1 MRTILQNSLLVAS
14 ITFLSGGA
22 ACYLLPSGG
31 TASALAGSTAGAAA
45 TSMIVNRQKRKNEN
59 SLRNEAI
66 SILATENTN
75 EFLIKNPLEL
85 DINSVHLPILAKNE
99 IQVSSLEP
107 VQLLEEKST
116 DPKTKEINK
125 AVTFKQDNSEMFSDS
140 IEAWLRSR
148 DILVEEI
155 FYTPQPEDHFLDD
168 LSIFIAK
175 NRLMLASVSKKIITD
190 VQIKNSELEYDFEEI
205 ETVVKEF
212 FKKLVKTKLLEKFR
226 FDKGKIIILF
236 NQYRSKKFFE
246 SGWFQRYI
254 HHEISCLLSDA
265 GLNYQSIIDVKIITN
280 EIQSKQ
286 DILFR
291 IEQRLVCIKCKTQSS
306 YHEEDKTRYIELMS
320 KISETQGKLFF
331 ITFKASTLEGQND
344 DFESIVFANKSN
356 FIQKIRELLKL
367 PPLKHPKIYLDEKQK
382 NITPKPAL
390 LLPDHSLSLGC
401 EDAKQWL
408 TSKGF
413 EIGCHYQGEPT
424 QDEVFNHAALLIGN
438 YYSYLSPLISQI
450 VYYIKNKP
458 EKRLRYSLSNQS
470 MEGSKICKQFCEG
483 INGYLIT
490 RYIYDSNTE
499 SICTNLLTP
508 VEVFRF
514 FEGTWFERFINQKI
528 LQILSKNS
536 IEYHQLVNVNFKFE
550 NIKTFHTQSG
560 ELDLFYLI
568 NKLPFLVECKSGK
581 RDYESDIQ
589 KYDMYSR
596 LLKIRKNS
604 SIYIAL
610 NMLDDQRDFFNTTYK
625 FLTVVNG
632 NNYLQILQSAITSLQ
647 SAE

>member
-1 MRTILQNSLLVAS
+1 MQTILQNSLLVAS

-59 SLRNEAI
+59 SLINEAI
-66 SILATENTN
+66 SILATENPN
-75 EFLIKNPLEL
+75 EFLIKKPLEL
-85 DINSVHLPILAKNE
+85 DTTLVPVPILAKNE

-107 VQLLEEKST
+107 VQFLEEKFT
-116 DPKTKEINK
+116 DLKIKETNK
-125 AVTFKQDNSEMFSDS
+125 KVTLKQDNSEKFSDS
-140 IEAWLRSR
+140 IETWLSSK

-155 FYTPQPEDHFLDD
+155 CYTPQLEDHFLDD
-168 LSIFIAK
+168 LSIFMTK

-190 VQIKNSELEYDFEEI
+190 VQIKNSELEHEYEFEEI
-205 ETVVKEF
+205 ETVTKEF
-212 FKKLVKTKLLEKFR
+212 FKKLVKTKLSEKFR

-246 SGWFQRYI
+246 NGWFQRYI
-254 HHEISCLLSDA
+254 HHEISCLLSDT
-265 GLNYQSIIDVKIITN
+265 GLNYQSIIDVKIIIN
-280 EIQSKQ
+280 EIQSKL

-306 YHEEDKTRYIELMS
+306 YHEEDKTRYIELIP

-331 ITFKASTLEGQND
+331 ITFKASTLEDQND
-344 DFESIVFANKSN
+344 DFESIIFSNKSN
-356 FIQKIRELLKL
+356 FIQKIKELLKL
-367 PPLKHPKIYLDEKQK
+367 PLLEHPKIYLNEKQK

-390 LLPDHSLSLGC
+390 LLPDHPLSLGY

-450 VYYIKNKP
+450 VHYIKNKP

-470 MEGSKICKQFCEG
+470 MENSKICKQFCEG

-490 RYIYDSNTE
+490 RYIYDSNTQ
-499 SICTNLLTP
+499 SIYTNLLTP
-508 VEVFRF
+508 IEVIRF

-528 LQILSKNS
+528 LQILSTNG
-536 IEYHQLVNVNFKFE
+536 IEYHQLVNANFKFE
-550 NIKTFHTQSG
+550 NIKTSHTQAG

-568 NKLPFLVECKSGK
+568 NKRPFLVECKSGK

-589 KYDMYSR
+589 KYDMYSK
-596 LLKIRKNS
+596 LLKIRKSS

-632 NNYLQILQSAITSLQ
+632 NNYLQTLQAEIASL
-647 SAE
+647 